1 MTVSDVKGCRF
12 LVVEDETLIAVLI
25 EDALVEMGCEI
36 VGPAGRLDRAM
47 QLANDGEF
55 DAAIL
60 DVTIRGGKVYPI
72 AELLVAR
79 GIPFA
84 FASGYGDWALPEALR
99 DRPRLM
105 KPFALRA
112 LNEQIKSLCAEAAKG
127 TRKDA

>member
-1 MTVSDVKGCRF
+1 MAVSDIQGCRF

-36 VGPAGRLDRAM
+36 VGLSGRLDTAL

-60 DVTIRGGKVYPI
+60 DITIRGGKVYPI
-72 AELLVAR
+72 AELLAAR

-84 FASGYGDWALPEALR
+84 FASGYGDWALPETFR

-105 KPFALRA
+105 KPFAMRA
-112 LNEQIKSLCAEAAKG
+112 LHEQIRTLCTEVAN
-127 TRKDA
+127 RKK